1 MLKDYKDN
9 QNKISYEESD
19 VFGNVDA
26 IYNLSNKTI
35 NDANSDLDLRYELKM
50 IVNKDYQVENCP
62 LLS

>member
-9 QNKISYEESD
+9 QSKISFEESD
-19 VFGNVDA
+19 ILGNVDA